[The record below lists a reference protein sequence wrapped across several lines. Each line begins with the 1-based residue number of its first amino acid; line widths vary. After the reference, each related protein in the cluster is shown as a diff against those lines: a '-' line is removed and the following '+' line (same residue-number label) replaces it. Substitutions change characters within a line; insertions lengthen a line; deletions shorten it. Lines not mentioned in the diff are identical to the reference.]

1 MPSRG
6 GRLLLLRLG
15 MLMTST
21 RLGMVGSNSRM
32 VRTGDTS
39 LREEGF
45 CLGYMYVSWY
55 FVSIISY
62 CLRRRH
68 NKLIILWN

>member
-6 GRLLLLRLG
+6 GRPLLLRLG

-21 RLGMVGSNSRM
+21 RLGMAGSNSRM

-39 LREEGF
+39 LREEGC
-45 CLGYMYVSWY
+45 CLAYMYRGISFQLYHIVYEGDVSY
-55 FVSIISY
+55 AIS
-62 CLRRRH
+62 
-68 NKLIILWN
+68 